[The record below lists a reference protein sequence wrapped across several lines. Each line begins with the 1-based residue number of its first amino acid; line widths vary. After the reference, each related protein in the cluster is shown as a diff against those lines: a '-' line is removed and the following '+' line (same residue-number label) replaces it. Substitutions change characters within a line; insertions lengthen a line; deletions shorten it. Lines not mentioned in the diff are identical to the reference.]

1 MEIAGLRERVNF
13 EVADHYQDE
22 LGNDQSTFQLLF
34 SRWANVEPLSSRERE
49 ALGLVKIEEVISV
62 LFRYDK
68 AIASL
73 DTRQV
78 RLVFEGKV
86 YNIHSMENLGFEDK
100 TIRLRVT
107 REVSHEQP

>member
-1 MEIAGLRERVNF
+1 MEIAGLRERVSF
-13 EVADHYQDE
+13 EGSLHNQDE

-34 SRWANVEPLSSRERE
+34 SRWAKVEPLSSRERE
-49 ALGLVKIEEVISV
+49 ALGLVEIEEVLSV
-62 LFRYDK
+62 LLRYDK